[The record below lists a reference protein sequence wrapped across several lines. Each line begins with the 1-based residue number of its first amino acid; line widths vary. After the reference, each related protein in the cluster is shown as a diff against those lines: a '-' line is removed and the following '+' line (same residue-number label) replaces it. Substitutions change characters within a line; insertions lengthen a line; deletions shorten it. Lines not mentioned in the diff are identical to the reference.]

1 MKKIRKNLNGSCYY
15 FPSYLLCITLILLCF
30 GCGGDEEE
38 TLEEVVTS
46 EDFVGTW
53 ELIRI
58 NGKSPKADAQQD
70 MGEGE
75 TVHTATEK
83 IVFASDSSLFHEVYL
98 LQSGAVED
106 IPGWKNVRLGIEMKA
121 TMKGSYVVS
130 VSSVEF
136 IYSGDTLS
144 DVLNFK
150 IDFSWNSGG
159 NLDFEREAN
168 QIFDIEQFED
178 ELGQSLKQQLTQDF
192 GLELDTYTF
201 DLKETILTLKNGDE
215 KVYEKR

>member
-15 FPSYLLCITLILLCF
+15 FPSCLLCISLILLCF
-30 GCGGDEEE
+30 GCGGDDEEI
-38 TLEEVVTS
+38 LEEVVTS

-70 MGEGE
+70 IGEGA
-75 TVHTATEK
+75 TVHAATEK
-83 IVFASDSSLFHEVYL
+83 IVFASDGSLFGEVYL
-98 LQSGAVED
+98 LMSGPVED
-106 IPGWKNVRLGIEMKA
+106 IPGWTNVHLEIKIKGA
-121 TMKGSYVVS
+121 VKGSYVVS
-130 VSSVEF
+130 ASSVEF

-144 DVLNFK
+144 DVLDFK
-150 IDFSWNSGG
+150 VDFSWNSGG
-159 NLDFEREAN
+159 NLDFEREVN
-168 QIFDIEQFED
+168 QIEEEWEQ
-178 ELGQSLKQQLTQDF
+178 SVRQQLTQDF

-215 KVYEKR
+215 KVYEKK